1 METTRVAP
9 QALLSGLQRVSWPE
23 RRKGT
28 VAPLRPARHQVHVQQ
43 VFNTYLGEAR
53 AALAA
58 AAQDTD
64 DVDAAAATL
73 GLVTAALEMSPR
85 AEAALELRA
94 RAPHAQT
101 LPRQIRAAA
110 ENVLPGWG
118 RGGERLSLLL
128 RLRRRL
134 LLSVTSQCGGRRAAS
149 TEPGTPPRGSRVVR
163 LLRSAWARLPRATS
177 IWRRKK
183 QAPARVVPRDR
194 RGQSPTPARPGFW
207 AVAWTPTSAATL
219 RFVAVVVAI
228 AAVLAVALAIDAA
241 FRVTDDLGNRR
252 GGWDSKPI
260 ARWATFLELMEHP
273 PLPWNYNYKW
283 LPGAPKRGL
292 EWIFSK

>member
-1 METTRVAP
+1 MASSPPPGPPSWSVT
-9 QALLSGLQRVSWPE
+9 LSLKHRGGLE
-23 RRKGT
+23 
-28 VAPLRPARHQVHVQQ
+28 
-43 VFNTYLGEAR
+43 
-53 AALAA
+53 
-58 AAQDTD
+58 
-64 DVDAAAATL
+64 
-73 GLVTAALEMSPR
+73 
-85 AEAALELRA
+85 
-94 RAPHAQT
+94 
-101 LPRQIRAAA
+101 IRAAA

-194 RGQSPTPARPGFW
+194 RGQVIRSPLFFLKQSRHPQSPTPARPGFW